1 MVDRRFSVQVSFSF
15 LSLPSQNLVSPAP
28 THHSPFPSLNLLSVS
43 SLVLKECEL
52 VVAYRNVLTGCSM
65 NPRFWSS
72 TLGPWK
78 SLGNPKWRNSRASC
92 PFPCLLHFSLYPE
105 NSISMVCMKVLVA
118 RLYPILCDPMD
129 SSSPGSSVHG
139 ILQARILEW
148 VVILFSRISS
158 WLRDQNWVLCIA
170 ARFFTAT
177 KEAPWFVLR
186 GTFKNSI

>member
-1 MVDRRFSVQVSFSF
+1 MWWTEDSQYRLVF
-15 LSLPSQNLVSPAP
+15 LS
-28 THHSPFPSLNLLSVS
+28 SPFHPRIWSPQHPPIILHSHRSTCSVS

-52 VVAYRNVLTGCSM
+52 VVAYRNVLNGCSM

-72 TLGPWK
+72 TLGPCK
-78 SLGNPKWRNSRASC
+78 SLGNPKWRNSRDSC

-118 RLYPILCDPMD
+118 QLYPILCDPMD

-158 WLRDQNWVLCIA
+158 
-170 ARFFTAT
+170 
-177 KEAPWFVLR
+177 
-186 GTFKNSI
+186 